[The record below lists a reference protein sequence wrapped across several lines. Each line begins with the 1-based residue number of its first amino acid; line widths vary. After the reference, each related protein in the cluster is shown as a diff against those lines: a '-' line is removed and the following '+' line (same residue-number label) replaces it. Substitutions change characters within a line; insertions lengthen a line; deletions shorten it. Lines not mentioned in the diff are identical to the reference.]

1 MYAPLHAAFR
11 PARILFL
18 CNGESSVRNDARLL
32 RALNVSDIH
41 FCNDPQKALALLE
54 EEALERSRGRLSTGQ
69 TLDLVLCDED
79 IKGKVG
85 TFVHAMAQRECLRS
99 VPVLVLLSGAARA
112 STLAGAGVTAL
123 ERPYAELAL
132 SEALQK
138 AMSPLRRVL
147 SPVDTAC
154 LAECAGQLKTASA
167 AASSPKKRK
176 RPMTTSDCYEEGLT
190 LLKNGDHAGAASA
203 FAAVLARNED
213 HVGAALGLAKSCRG
227 LDDADGMR
235 RALLRAAAACLRAG
249 DRERALSIA
258 ALLPLGVRDKI
269 YMHEA
274 LARMEEDD
282 YRAAALGFLDAARES
297 PGTPLHRVV
306 ARACLLS
313 ANPDQNMRRLCA
325 AYDGLGQGATAN
337 VLRRRLL
344 DYDPYDAPASASWLD
359 RFPLLRDAV
368 NVASHTALAWRH
380 L

>member
-11 PARILFL
+11 PAKVLFL
-18 CNGESSVRNDARLL
+18 CNGEASVRNDSRLL

-41 FCNDPQKALALLE
+41 FCNEAQEALALLE
-54 EEALERSRGRLSTGQ
+54 AEALERSRGRLLAGQ

-79 IKGKVG
+79 IKGKAG
-85 TFVHAMAQRECLRS
+85 SFVHAMAQRECLRS
-99 VPVLVLLSGAARA
+99 MPVLVLLSSSGQGR
-112 STLAGAGVTAL
+112 SLAGAGVTAL

-147 SPVDTAC
+147 NPVDTAR
-154 LAECAGQLKTASA
+154 LAGVAGQGKNAPA
-167 AASSPKKRK
+167 AALSAKKGK
-176 RPMTTSDCYEEGLT
+176 RPMTTSDCYEQGLS
-190 LLKNGDHAGAASA
+190 LLKNGDHTGAAST

-213 HVGAALGLAKSCRG
+213 HVGAALGLAKARRG
-227 LDDADGMR
+227 LDDASGMR

-249 DRERALSIA
+249 DSERAESIA

-274 LARMEEDD
+274 LARMEEND

-297 PGTPLHRVV
+297 PGTALHRVI

-325 AYDGLGQGATAN
+325 AYEGLGQDATAN

-344 DYDPYDAPASASWLD
+344 NYTPYDAPEDSSWLD
-359 RFPLLRDAV
+359 RFPLLRDALH
-368 NVASHTALAWRH
+368 VASHTALAWRR